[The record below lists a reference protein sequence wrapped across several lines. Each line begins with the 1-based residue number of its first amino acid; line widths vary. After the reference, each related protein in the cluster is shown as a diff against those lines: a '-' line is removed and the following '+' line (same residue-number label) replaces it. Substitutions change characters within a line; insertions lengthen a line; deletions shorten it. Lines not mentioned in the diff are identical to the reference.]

1 MTRET
6 STSSKSNIRRI
17 LSRALKAT
25 IKGAIFYVVYIVL
38 SQLLAPI
45 SEYVPNIQQIIEI
58 FAAVYISLVIV
69 TELVSGTIFQHVL
82 NTAKSLFVI
91 AYVIL
96 SLKTGVFAL
105 TAENMSLVI
114 DLRLFLAIGM
124 LLGLLGLA
132 KSVMQ
137 TINYVN
143 EKAELTQI

>member
-1 MTRET
+1 MARET
-6 STSSKSNIRRI
+6 STNSKSNIRRI
-17 LSRALKAT
+17 VSKALKAA

-45 SEYVPNIQQIIEI
+45 SEYVPNIQQIIET
-58 FAAVYISLVIV
+58 FATVYISLVIL
-69 TELVSGTIFQHVL
+69 TELASGTIFQYVL

-143 EKAELTQI
+143 ERAELTQL

>member
-6 STSSKSNIRRI
+6 GTDSKSNIRRI
-17 LSRALKAT
+17 VRKALKAT
-25 IKGAIFYVVYIVL
+25 IKGAVFYVVYIVL

-45 SEYVPNIQQIIEI
+45 SEYVPNIQQIIET
-58 FAAVYISLVIV
+58 FATVYVSLVIV
-69 TELVSGTIFQHVL
+69 TELASGTIFQYVL

-143 EKAELTQI
+143 ERAELTQL